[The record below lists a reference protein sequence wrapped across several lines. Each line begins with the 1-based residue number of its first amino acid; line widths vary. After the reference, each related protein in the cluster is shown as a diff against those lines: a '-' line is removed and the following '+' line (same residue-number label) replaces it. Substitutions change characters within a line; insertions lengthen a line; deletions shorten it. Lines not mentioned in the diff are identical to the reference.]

1 MNEDEVLTKE
11 GIAKLLK
18 VTERTIDKMRE
29 KGMPSL
35 KVGTKVRFRKEK
47 VMRWLEEREPKD

>member
-1 MNEDEVLTKE
+1 MSEDEVLTKE

-29 KGMPSL
+29 KGMPSF

-47 VMRWLEEREPKD
+47 VIQWLEERESKD